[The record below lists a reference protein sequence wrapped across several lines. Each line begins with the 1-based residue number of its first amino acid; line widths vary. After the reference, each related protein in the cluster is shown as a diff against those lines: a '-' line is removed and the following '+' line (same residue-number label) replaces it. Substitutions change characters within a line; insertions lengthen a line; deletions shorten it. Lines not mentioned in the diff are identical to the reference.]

1 MCTLPRAPFDHLFP
15 VAPAH
20 FFRRPDQQEISLAL
34 TFILIRLLIGP
45 LPQLLISLQ
54 AGSDSSNDEAE
65 LAPFR
70 LENIKDR
77 PPIFDA
83 EALHDALEEFGWS
96 QPADFA
102 QTQVVTLAST
112 AQESVPDIH
121 DDMARELAFY
131 NGAKD
136 AAEQA
141 IAKLDQAGIQWH
153 RPPDYYAESV
163 KSDAHMAKVKQQLMF
178 EQQAIE
184 EAEQRWAV
192 QHCHACRM

>member
-1 MCTLPRAPFDHLFP
+1 MFVQT
-15 VAPAH
+15 
-20 FFRRPDQQEISLAL
+20 
-34 TFILIRLLIGP
+34 
-45 LPQLLISLQ
+45 
-54 AGSDSSNDEAE
+54 GSDSSNDEAE

-96 QPADFA
+96 DPADWT
-102 QTQVVTLAST
+102 QTQVVTLASG
-112 AQESVPDIH
+112 ASASVPDIH

-131 NGAKD
+131 NGAKE

-141 IAKLDQAGIQWH
+141 ISKFDEAGLAWH
-153 RPPDYYAESV
+153 RPADYYAESV
-163 KSDAHMAKVKQQLMF
+163 KSDSHMSKVKQQLMF

-184 EAEQRWAV
+184 EAELRYGIV
-192 QHCHACRM
+192 HK

>member
-1 MCTLPRAPFDHLFP
+1 MQT
-15 VAPAH
+15 
-20 FFRRPDQQEISLAL
+20 
-34 TFILIRLLIGP
+34 
-45 LPQLLISLQ
+45 
-54 AGSDSSNDEAE
+54 GSEPSDDEAE

-83 EALHDALEEFGWS
+83 DALHEALEEFAWD
-96 QPADFA
+96 QPADWT
-102 QTQVVTLAST
+102 QTQVVTLASS
-112 AQESVPDIH
+112 ASASVPDIH

-131 NGAKD
+131 NGAKE

-141 IAKLDQAGIQWH
+141 IAKFDQAGVPWH

-163 KSDAHMAKVKQQLMF
+163 KSDSHMAKVKQQLMF

-184 EAEQRWAV
+184 EAEQR
-192 QHCHACRM
+192 